1 MGVKGATGGFEQSSF
16 GFAPEAP
23 APDGRSRGRRPPP
36 SASGDQ
42 PSTVPSAGERPL
54 PTRRGRRAAGR
65 DEGEGA
71 PRAGG
76 SGAHAG
82 DSSRGG
88 SERPE
93 RARREPDPARLA
105 ALVEG
110 LNPEQREAVLH
121 ESGPLVV
128 VAGAGSGKTRV
139 LTRRI
144 ARLVETGVSPWRIL
158 AITFTNKAADE
169 MRGRVAE
176 LVGEDVDKMWVSTF
190 HSACVRLLRREAE
203 RAGYRSG
210 FTIYDE
216 SDSRRLVEHVID
228 DLGVD
233 AKRFPP
239 RAVLGAISQ
248 AKSDL
253 LDEAAYTARAYTIY
267 ERRIAEV
274 YTEYQRRL
282 VAANAMDFDDLLSV
296 TVRLLRED
304 EEARD
309 HYQGRFLHVLVDE
322 YQDTNRAQNE
332 IVTLIGAKHRNVCV
346 VGDSDQSIYAF
357 RGAQMRNLLDFELA
371 YPEARTIVLDQN
383 YRSTQRILSAANAV
397 INHNLVRQ
405 EKNLW
410 SALGEGDKIRR
421 FRAGDERGEAT
432 FVASEIATLRRERG
446 IPAHEIAVF
455 YRTNAQS
462 LALERALQ
470 DRGIDYQVIGGPR
483 FYDRREVRDLI
494 AFMRLVANPADE
506 VSLRRVLN
514 VPKRGIGAT
523 TVGKLATRGASS
535 GGGFGGALREAGT
548 LGITGKS
555 LQGIEEFL
563 RIVDDLATLNLEGTV
578 PPGELALEVLARTG
592 YRDAL
597 EEERAL
603 PGPARFEAEG
613 RLQNLDQL
621 VGQAAEYPDLAS
633 FLEGTALVGATDT
646 MAGHDDAA
654 GSAVGGGTGSDGGK
668 VSLMTLHA
676 AKGLEFRVVFLTG
689 MEEGIFPHDRTLAEP
704 EELEEERRLCYVGI
718 TRARE
723 RLYLTHTV
731 VRTLYGATKESLPS
745 RFLREIPDDLTEE
758 VEDPYGLGSVAG
770 GSAAAAGSSW
780 GSPGGAG
787 TWAGGGSWAGQGGT
801 GRARRRWEDDEEG
814 DGEDPDAPFGR
825 IYGIGIGA
833 RRSGAG
839 SAPPG
844 RPGGREGPGGGA
856 RSLPAVVGAP
866 RRCTPPARRASG
878 FSPATRSCTLVGA
891 RGRSWRY
898 RARATAPR
906 RRSVSRATAR
916 RNSCSRSRP

>member
-1 MGVKGATGGFEQSSF
+1 VRRRQAGGFEQSSF
-16 GFAPEAP
+16 GFVPEEPAP
-23 APDGRSRGRRPPP
+23 ARGRA
-36 SASGDQ
+36 SAGAGAAEGASG
-42 PSTVPSAGERPL
+42 PE
-54 PTRRGRRAAGR
+54 GR
-65 DEGEGA
+65 DEAAPAASPPRRSRAQRRIRAVAAQAADDDRAEAETAAEATGGA
-71 PRAGG
+71 AAVAATR
-76 SGAHAG
+76 
-82 DSSRGG
+82 R
-88 SERPE
+88 
-93 RARREPDPARLA
+93 RREPDPARLA

-110 LNPEQREAVLH
+110 LNPQQHEAVVH
-121 ESGPLVV
+121 DAGPIVV

-144 ARLVETGVSPWRIL
+144 ARLVETGVAPWRIL

-169 MRGRVAE
+169 MRSRVAA

-210 FTIYDE
+210 FVIYDE

-239 RAVLGAISQ
+239 RAVLATISQ

-253 LDEAAYTARAYTIY
+253 LDAADYTERAYTIY

-274 YTEYQRRL
+274 FSEYERRL

-296 TVRLLRED
+296 TVRLLRSD
-304 EEARD
+304 EEVRD
-309 HYQGRFLHVLVDE
+309 RYQGRFLHVLVDE

-346 VGDSDQSIYAF
+346 VGDTDQSIYAF

-371 YPEARTIVLDQN
+371 FPEARTVVLDQN

-397 INHNLVRQ
+397 INHNLVRT

-410 SALGEGDKIRR
+410 SALGEGEKIRR
-421 FRAGDERGEAT
+421 YRAGDERGEAT
-432 FVASEIATLRRERG
+432 FVASEIATLRREQG
-446 IPAHEIAVF
+446 VAAEEIAVF

-462 LALERALQ
+462 LAVEKALQ

-494 AFMRLVANPADE
+494 AFLRLVANPTDE

-523 TVGKLATRGASS
+523 TVGKLATHGASS
-535 GGGFGGALREAGT
+535 GVGFAGALREAGT
-548 LGITGKS
+548 LGIAGKS

-563 RIVDDLATLNLEGTV
+563 HIVDDLATLNSSGSV
-578 PPGELALEVLARTG
+578 PPGELAIDVLARTG
-592 YRDAL
+592 YRDML
-597 EEERAL
+597 EAERAL

-621 VGQAAEYPDLAS
+621 VGQASEYPDLAS
-633 FLEGTALVGATDT
+633 FLEGTALVGATDE
-646 MAGHDDAA
+646 MADADSP
-654 GSAVGGGTGSDGGK
+654 GDGK

-676 AKGLEFRVVFLTG
+676 AKGLEFEAVFLTG
-689 MEEGIFPHDRTLAEP
+689 MEEGIFPHDRTLSEP

-718 TRARE
+718 TRARR

-731 VRTLYGATKESLPS
+731 VRTLFGATKESLPS
-745 RFLREIPDDLTEE
+745 RFLREIPEELIEE
-758 VEDPYGLGSVAG
+758 VEDPYGLGSPG
-770 GSAAAAGSSW
+770 LSTSGLAAAAGSRW
-780 GSPGGAG
+780 GTGGYSPGGAG
-787 TWAGGGSWAGQGGT
+787 
-801 GRARRRWEDDEEG
+801 GRAGRGRRRWEDLDDEDDDLE
-814 DGEDPDAPFGR
+814 APVGR
-825 IYGIGIGA
+825 VYGIGVGA
-833 RRSGAG
+833 RRPGSGGSHGAG
-839 SAPPG
+839 
-844 RPGGREGPGGGA
+844 GGRDAAGGSI
-856 RSLPAVVGAP
+856 RPL
-866 RRCTPPARRASG
+866 
-878 FSPATRSCTLVGA
+878 
-891 RGRSWRY
+891 RGRATPVQTTGAEDLGLQPGDKIVHARWGEGEIVSVTGTGD
-898 RARATAPR
+898 RAEATIRFPRNGEKKFLLSLTPLKRA
-906 RRSVSRATAR
+906 
-916 RNSCSRSRP
+916 